1 MNASMYAALMQD
13 SAGAD
18 KHEDDDTIEDEA
30 VELMNIADPEQFP
43 KIQAAAQRTKKKVK
57 FAPKK
62 QCNAEDKEARCPCHP
77 MPLLEDS
84 DDEEIPTVA
93 DKVLDEQLEKEK
105 NEFISLLLNDEI
117 PEEELN
123 TAEQDEFI
131 VVDVAADSGA
141 GDNVAS
147 KADAPGYEVRES
159 AMSRRGGKFVGAGNH
174 KFPNQGE
181 MLLHMEA
188 P

>member
-1 MNASMYAALMQD
+1 MNANMYAALMQD
-13 SAGAD
+13 SAGDD
-18 KHEDDDTIEDEA
+18 KHEDDNTIEDEA

-84 DDEEIPTVA
+84 DD
-93 DKVLDEQLEKEK
+93 DEQLEKEK